1 MTSDDRWENARRIE
15 AWAGEVRVN
24 LIRLAAII
32 AFYGNHLVQTYFVS
46 EGRSDSGF
54 HVAVTAISL
63 AWAASVL
70 ALYVCLSRRYVPP
83 ALKYVA
89 VAWDIVMVTAVLI
102 VAGVP
107 TSTLAVLY
115 FLVIASAPL
124 RLSLPLAYFASL
136 GSMAAYVLFLGYY
149 KYFLV
154 GVERYPT
161 DPRRLTRA
169 DQVIFVLALG
179 AAGLFAGQMV
189 RQARRLAQ
197 GYVVDIEEPREG

>member
-1 MTSDDRWENARRIE
+1 MTSDDRWEDARRIE

-32 AFYGNHLVQTYFVS
+32 AFYGNHLVQTYLFH
-46 EGRSDSGF
+46 EGRNDHGF
-54 HVAVTAISL
+54 HVAVTAIVL
-63 AWAASVL
+63 AWATSVL
-70 ALYVCLSRRYVPP
+70 ALYVCLSRRYNPP
-83 ALKYVA
+83 ALKHIA
-89 VAWDIVMVTAVLI
+89 VGWDIVMVTAVVI
-102 VAGVP
+102 VAGAP
-107 TSTLAVLY
+107 KSTLAALY

-124 RLSLPLAYFASL
+124 RLSLPLVYFASL

-149 KYFLV
+149 KYFLA

-189 RQARRLAQ
+189 RQARRLSQ

>member
-1 MTSDDRWENARRIE
+1 MTSDDRWQDARRIE

-24 LIRLAAII
+24 LLRLAAII
-32 AFYGNHLVQTYFVS
+32 AFYGNHLVQVYFFP
-46 EGRSDSGF
+46 EGRSASSF

-83 ALKYVA
+83 ALKYVS
-89 VAWDIVMVTAVLI
+89 VAWDIVMVTAVLV
-102 VAGVP
+102 VAGTP

-115 FLVIASAPL
+115 FLVIVLGP
-124 RLSLPLAYFASL
+124 LPLYLPLVYFASL

-154 GVERYPT
+154 GVDRYPT

-197 GYVVDIEEPREG
+197 GYAVDVAEPGEG